1 MRKAIVVLGF
11 FIIALILIAGCT
23 SAQNSATAGSKNQNP
38 SGNTNVK
45 MTSAEPKAAPAWS
58 YATKDPIN
66 SVAISADGQY
76 VAAGSGVGNGNRIYY
91 FSREGKLLWNYSS
104 ESCRVVGVSSDGQKV
119 IIDDDQNII
128 YFSRDG
134 KRLLEYPEG
143 NQNYHYAISADGQYV
158 FASGLSNKN
167 RCSKYAGK
175 RNSQGEVIMCS
186 IPPLINL
193 YGDKLLWSKE
203 VKEEMAD
210 VAMSADGQYMASG
223 KNTVSYYSR
232 DGNLLWI
239 KEVGA
244 GIADVAMS
252 ADGQYIVTGTPRGGV
267 YYFSQDG
274 KLLWNYSI
282 RNPITSVDIS
292 ADGQYVVVGTD
303 EGVGEIYYFSK
314 NGTLFWKQTTES
326 GESFV
331 DMSADGQY
339 VVART
344 FSKVYYFS
352 HDGKLLW
359 SQYAGSHSLTIAN
372 SIAISADGRNVIVGS
387 HETYGES
394 KVYFFSRD

>member
-1 MRKAIVVLGF
+1 MRKGIVVLGF

-45 MTSAEPKAAPAWS
+45 MTSAEPKAAPTWS
-58 YATKDPIN
+58 YATKGPIN

-76 VAAGSGVGNGNRIYY
+76 VAAGSGDGNGNMIYY
-91 FSREGKLLWNYSS
+91 FSRDGKQLWNYSS
-104 ESCRVVGVSSDGQKV
+104 EFCTVIGVSSDGQKA
-119 IIDDDQNII
+119 IISDDDQNII

-143 NQNYHYAISADGQYV
+143 NENYHYAISADGQYV
-158 FASGLSNKN
+158 FASGLSNEN

-175 RNSQGEVIMCS
+175 RDSQGRVIMCS

-203 VKEEMAD
+203 VEAEMAD
-210 VAMSADGQYMASG
+210 VAMSADGQYMATG
-223 KNTVSYYSR
+223 KNKVYYFSR
-232 DGNLLWI
+232 NGNPLWS
-239 KEVGA
+239 KEVEA
-244 GIADVAMS
+244 GMADVAMS

-274 KLLWNYSI
+274 KLLWNYTTKNAIS
-282 RNPITSVDIS
+282 SVDVS

-303 EGVGEIYYFSK
+303 GVGDVYYFSREGK
-314 NGTLFWKQTTES
+314 LLWNQTTAS
-326 GESFV
+326 GDNFV

-344 FSKVYYFS
+344 FAKVYYFS
-352 HDGKLLW
+352 HEGKLLW
-359 SQYAGSHSLTIAN
+359 SQYAGSDSLTIAN

-387 HETYGES
+387 HERYGDS